1 MSENNQTDVKQLI
14 DIIDRALTS
23 NDERVINAL
32 RSLMMI
38 TLLTSTDDPDNRAGP
53 LGDMMQTVNRLHN
66 RVNDLEREISR
77 NRNDNPW
84 EDKWRSKSATDYS
97 KSATDYYFDSIKA
110 QRATSSTG
118 YGAIP
123 PLTAQGIADLTKQ
136 LNSPLVDKN
145 RKI

>member
-38 TLLTSTDDPDNRAGP
+38 TLLTSTDDPDTRVGP
-53 LGDMMQTVNRLHN
+53 LGHMMQTVNRLHN
-66 RVNDLEREISR
+66 RVNELEHEVVR

-84 EDKWRSKSATDYS
+84 EDKWRSKSAS
-97 KSATDYYFDSIKA
+97 DYYLDSITSQKMA
-110 QRATSSTG
+110 SSTG

-123 PLTAQGIADLTKQ
+123 PLTAQGLATLTKQ
-136 LNSPLVDKN
+136 LNSPLVDKST
-145 RKI
+145 K

>member
-38 TLLTSTDDPDNRAGP
+38 TLLTSTDDPGVRIGP
-53 LGDMMQTVNRLHN
+53 LGDMMKTVDRLNN
-66 RVNDLEREISR
+66 RVNELEREVVR
-77 NRNDNPW
+77 NRNNNPW
-84 EDKWRSKSATDYS
+84 EDKWRSKSAS
-97 KSATDYYFDSIKA
+97 DYYFDSIKG
-110 QRATSSTG
+110 QQATSSTG

-123 PLTAQGIADLTKQ
+123 PLTAQSIADLTKQ

>member
-38 TLLTSTDDPDNRAGP
+38 TLLTSTDDPDTRIGP
-53 LGDMMQTVNRLHN
+53 VGHMMQTVNRLHN
-66 RVNDLEREISR
+66 RVNDLEREIVR

-84 EDKWRSKSATDYS
+84 EDKWKS

-110 QRATSSTG
+110 QKATSSTG

-123 PLTAQGIADLTKQ
+123 PLTAQSIADLTKQ
-136 LNSPLVDKN
+136 LNTVSTGKN
-145 RKI
+145 KI